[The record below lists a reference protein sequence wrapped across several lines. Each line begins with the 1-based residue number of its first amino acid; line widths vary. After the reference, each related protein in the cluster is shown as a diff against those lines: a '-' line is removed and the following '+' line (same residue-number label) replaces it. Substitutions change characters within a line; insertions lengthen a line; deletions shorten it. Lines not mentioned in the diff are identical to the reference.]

1 VSIRRSPA
9 PRANARRVFHPTRW
23 LGFASAAL
31 VACASVPRVA
41 GAASDSS
48 APAYFGGTWRLN
60 EQMSDSP
67 QKILTEVRNN
77 GWHGAAGGWN
87 GGMGGMGG
95 GGGYGGGHHHGGE
108 GEGGGRPPGDAEGEG
123 RGGGDST
130 RAPALNDVTR
140 PPMTI
145 LVEKTDST
153 IVLSERARA
162 HEVLTFGDP
171 TITGAAIEPDVP
183 HAHAK
188 WRGHTLVSERA
199 GPRGKITRTF
209 ELTKDGKQL
218 IITTHREGSDGRPP
232 LDFKR
237 VYDHYTGD

>member
-1 VSIRRSPA
+1 MRVPAFVSIAILSGTLA
-9 PRANARRVFHPTRW
+9 HARPT
-23 LGFASAAL
+23 L
-31 VACASVPRVA
+31 
-41 GAASDSS
+41 
-48 APAYFGGTWRLN
+48 
-60 EQMSDSP
+60 
-67 QKILTEVRNN
+67 
-77 GWHGAAGGWN
+77 
-87 GGMGGMGG
+87 
-95 GGGYGGGHHHGGE
+95 
-108 GEGGGRPPGDAEGEG
+108 DAERLG
-123 RGGGDST
+123 RLGSY
-130 RAPALNDVTR
+130 
-140 PPMTI
+140 
-145 LVEKTDST
+145 
-153 IVLSERARA
+153 
-162 HEVLTFGDP
+162 EVLTFGDP